1 MKKRDFTLL
10 FCPRPGPE
18 HHRAHLLL
26 RGQQVASCWITR
38 ARPSPP
44 AEPPRCGSSPPR
56 AGSSPGQ
63 PASLSDR
70 ARQQG
75 PKVLYSNNSVDSSL
89 VSTSTRLST
98 YQGCVTYGGIP
109 RRGYVNFQKQ
119 TRVIHHVRKRVYK
132 EQNGLRSTRNALY
145 LHESERASFTLHFQ
159 EIRDIA
165 RPQIRDATDGLV
177 LQYRACIVHN
187 WEASEDQS
195 DAGHNSKIFH
205 SLRQYG
211 NK

>member
-1 MKKRDFTLL
+1 
-10 FCPRPGPE
+10 
-18 HHRAHLLL
+18 
-26 RGQQVASCWITR
+26 
-38 ARPSPP
+38 
-44 AEPPRCGSSPPR
+44 
-56 AGSSPGQ
+56 
-63 PASLSDR
+63 
-70 ARQQG
+70 
-75 PKVLYSNNSVDSSL
+75 
-89 VSTSTRLST
+89 
-98 YQGCVTYGGIP
+98 
-109 RRGYVNFQKQ
+109 
-119 TRVIHHVRKRVYK
+119 VYK